1 VGEESVVLC
10 VGRLMA
16 PHSFV
21 FQQTLRGQAK
31 HTSASAGEPQTFP
44 AGVSLLVFF
53 VEAEEERGPD
63 RNPKDHAGETAR
75 ETLP

>member
-1 VGEESVVLC
+1 MGEESVVLG

-16 PHSFV
+16 QHSFV
-21 FQQTLRGQAK
+21 LSADNPGQTK
-31 HTSASAGEPQTFP
+31 HTCASAGEPQTFA

-75 ETLP
+75 ETLS